1 MRERGEVE
9 METLTDFLMLVI
21 GVLVGWI
28 CGQLGWLF
36 GQFLMERWK
45 R

>member
-9 METLTDFLMLVI
+9 LETLTDFLTLVI

-28 CGQLGWLF
+28 CGQLVWCF
-36 GQFLMERWK
+36 
-45 R
+45 